1 MYVPHE
7 WVADWS
13 LERSAFFVLLCFGS
27 LQAGRHT
34 LCVILGLEPRIHKPL
49 TLLENRGSSGQAR
62 GWRQS
67 VERLQGQSRGNISSV
82 SLPRRK
88 HPHPNKKGPPFPVT
102 PHALRWIGDTQCAAS
117 GGGAAFGFLI
127 STVRKISPVN
137 RKVKSR
143 NTSAKARIH
152 ACCDTTPTSFLIATD
167 APSRP

>member
-1 MYVPHE
+1 M
-7 WVADWS
+7 A
-13 LERSAFFVLLCFGS
+13 SAVNARLKPLFS
-27 LQAGRHT
+27 
-34 LCVILGLEPRIHKPL
+34 VILGLDPSIHKSL
-49 TLLENRGSSGQAR
+49 KLLGTMDPGVKPEDDGRVLGSTTGISPKKR
-62 GWRQS
+62 S
-67 VERLQGQSRGNISSV
+67 VQ
-82 SLPRRK
+82 
-88 HPHPNKKGPPFPVT
+88 PNEKGPPFPVT
-102 PHALRWIGDTQCAAS
+102 PHALRWIGETQCAAS